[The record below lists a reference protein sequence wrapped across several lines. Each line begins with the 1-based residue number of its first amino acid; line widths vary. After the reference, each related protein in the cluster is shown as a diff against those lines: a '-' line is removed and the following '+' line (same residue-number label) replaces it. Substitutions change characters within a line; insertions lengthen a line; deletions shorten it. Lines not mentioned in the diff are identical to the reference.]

1 MRFPPGN
8 RCGGFTLLELIA
20 VIVIVSLAAVPISG
34 LFGKAGLSL
43 LYDQRIQSAIQ
54 LAQEQA
60 ELILGRRRNQGFAA
74 VVPGIYPEKLAGN
87 YAGFNRTT
95 TIIQPAIPP
104 SGCPVTALC
113 TQVIVAVDAGTTS
126 LSEITFVLVDY

>member
-1 MRFPPGN
+1 VRFPPDN
-8 RCGGFTLLELIA
+8 RSGGFTLLELIA

-34 LFGKAGLSL
+34 LFSKAGLSM

-54 LAQEQA
+54 LSQEQA

-74 VVPGIYPEKLAGN
+74 VVPGIYPEKLTGN

-95 TIIQPAIPP
+95 TITQPTVPP
-104 SGCPVTALC
+104 SACPVTARC
-113 TQVIVAVDAGTTS
+113 TRVIISVDAGTTT